1 MKKKRSMK
9 AITEDWTE
17 EEEEAIA
24 FMLKLREL
32 KGGVGIPASSEKKQG
47 CLCRK
52 SVEETLQA
60 LRNCTECGYDGC

>member
-1 MKKKRSMK
+1 MK

-17 EEEEAIA
+17 EEQEAIA

-47 CLCRK
+47 GPCRK

-60 LRNCTECGYDGC
+60 FRNCTECGYDVG